1 MRVEELLLE
10 LQDMVSSAKQVP
22 FTSDKK
28 VIISGERIYDIVDEI
43 EDNLPSEIRQAK
55 DVVAD
60 REQILN
66 EARRNGDEIIR
77 QAEERRKIMVSQ
89 SEIVKAAEAQAKEIL
104 TNAKKKSMEMQKAA
118 NDYVEDVMRKTE
130 EMLSA
135 QTAEVKKT
143 RQNFKNRTTKT
154 DR

>member
-10 LQDMVSSAKQVP
+10 LQDMVNSAKQVP

-89 SEIVKAAEAQAKEIL
+89 SEIVKAAEAQAKELL
-104 TNAKKKSMEMQKAA
+104 TNAKKKSIEMQKAA
-118 NDYVEDVMRKTE
+118 NDYVEDVMRTTE

-143 RQNFKNRTTKT
+143 RQNFKNRTAKA

>member
-10 LQDMVSSAKQVP
+10 LQDMVNSAKQVP

-28 VIISGERIYDIVDEI
+28 VIISSERVYDIVDEI

-77 QAEERRKIMVSQ
+77 QAEERRKVMVSQ

-104 TNAKKKSMEMQKAA
+104 ANAKKKSMEMQKAT
-118 NDYVEDVMRKTE
+118 NEYVDDIMRKTE
-130 EMLSA
+130 ETLAA
-135 QTAEVKKT
+135 QISEVKKT
-143 RQNFKNRTTKT
+143 RQSFKNRTKEN
-154 DR
+154 

>member
-10 LQDMVSSAKQVP
+10 LQDMVNSAKAIP
-22 FTSDKK
+22 FSNDKK
-28 VIISGERIYDIVDEI
+28 VIVSGERIYDIVDEI

-89 SEIVKAAEAQAKEIL
+89 SEIVKAAEAQAKDIL
-104 TNAKKKSMEMQKAA
+104 AAAKKKSMEMQKAA
-118 NDYVEDVMRKTE
+118 NDYVDDIMRQTE
-130 EMLSA
+130 ETLTA
-135 QTAEVKKT
+135 QVTQVKKT
-143 RQNFKNRTTKT
+143 RQSFKNRTTK
-154 DR
+154 

>member
-10 LQDMVSSAKQVP
+10 LQDMVNSAKQVP

-28 VIISGERIYDIVDEI
+28 VIVSSERVYDIVDEI

-77 QAEERRKIMVSQ
+77 QAEERRKVMVSQ

-104 TNAKKKSMEMQKAA
+104 ANAKKKSMEMQKAT
-118 NDYVEDVMRKTE
+118 NEYVDKIMRDTE
-130 EMLSA
+130 ETLAA
-135 QTAEVKKT
+135 QISEVKKT
-143 RQNFKNRTTKT
+143 RQNFKNHAKNN
-154 DR
+154 

>member
-1 MRVEELLLE
+1 MRVDELLLE
-10 LQDMVSSAKQVP
+10 LQDMVNSAKQVP

-28 VIISGERIYDIVDEI
+28 VIVSSDRIFEIVDEI

-66 EARRNGDEIIR
+66 EAQRNGDEIIR
-77 QAEERRKIMVSQ
+77 QAEERRKFMVSQ

-104 TNAKKKSMEMQKAA
+104 TNAKKKAVGLEKAA
-118 NDYVEDVMRKTE
+118 NDYVDKIMGETE
-130 EMLSA
+130 ELLSA
-135 QTAEVKKT
+135 KTVEIKKT
-143 RQNFKNRTTKT
+143 RQSFKKRTAKSAE
-154 DR
+154 